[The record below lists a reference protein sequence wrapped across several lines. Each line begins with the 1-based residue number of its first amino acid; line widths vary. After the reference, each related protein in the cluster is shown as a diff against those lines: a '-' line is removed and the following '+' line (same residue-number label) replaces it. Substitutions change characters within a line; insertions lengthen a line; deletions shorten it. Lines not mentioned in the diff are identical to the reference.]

1 MKGGDELLRVFEVSN
16 KKSKNGKRWFKA
28 VLHRIY
34 PDSCVDDVNQV
45 GTESNLNGITWIR
58 EYCEKALPTI
68 KGMSLRCEFI
78 DDERTEIH
86 GHGYTD
92 RADGDPLFENAS
104 VIGTFTKGYIDEI
117 EDNTEGKILV
127 CIGEGEI
134 DALCYHSFVEKLDEK
149 AEMGVY
155 PYGSVEILHTDNN
168 KEIIYKYGYK
178 EEGRIPV
185 EFNYSGYALLG
196 IPPADESARIIE
208 FNEEEQYKEDLME
221 LDRTQVE
228 EIVKQTIKLLT
239 DKDAEFEAFRK
250 ECNEKIDELNKV
262 VDTITKE
269 KEEIQ
274 KNTDDVTAVIE
285 EKDAQIADLQ
295 KKVDELT
302 AENEELKAK
311 LVDKEAKEKVDELNK
326 VLDEFNEDEIAY
338 AEEEIKTFKEDPLAG
353 DIDVIVD
360 IILKEIGKAAKADA
374 DEKKAADEQN
384 AHRGDIF
391 EEMHLISLSNKY
403 DMNIF

>member
-1 MKGGDELLRVFEVSN
+1 MKGGDELLREFELSN

-28 VLHRIY
+28 ILHRIY

-78 DDERTEIH
+78 DEERTEIH

-92 RADGDPLFENAS
+92 RTDGDPLFENAS

-117 EDNTEGKILV
+117 EDETEGKILA

-134 DALCYHSFVEKLDEK
+134 DALCYHSFVEKLDKK
-149 AEMGVY
+149 AEAGIY

-178 EEGRIPV
+178 EKGRIPI

-196 IPPADESARIIE
+196 IPPADVNAKIIE
-208 FNEEEQYKEDLME
+208 FNENKEDLIEM
-221 LDRTQVE
+221 DREQVKA
-228 EIVKQTIKLLT
+228 IVQQTIELLT
-239 DKDAEFEAFRK
+239 DKDTEFDRLKDEYT
-250 ECNEKIDELNKV
+250 EKIEELNKCLAV
-262 VDTITKE
+262 ANNE
-269 KEEIQ
+269 KAAAE
-274 KNTDDVTAVIE
+274 KNSDDVTE
-285 EKDAQIADLQ
+285 ELEAKQVEITDLQ
-295 KKVDELT
+295 KQIDDLIR
-302 AENEELKAK
+302 ENEELKNQLK
-311 LVDKEAKEKVDELNK
+311 EMEAKEKVDELNK
-326 VLDEFNEDEIAY
+326 TLDKFNDHEVAYAEDEIEA
-338 AEEEIKTFKEDPLAG
+338 FKENPMDG
-353 DIDVIVD
+353 DIDMIVD

-384 AHRGDIF
+384 SHKGDIF
-391 EEMHLISLSNKY
+391 EEMHNSFSVNDDL
-403 DMNIF
+403 NIF